1 MLIKYVR
8 RGNMNIA
15 KIAALITLVLAV
27 AFLISVIFLPW
38 EVTIILVM
46 TIAAWA
52 VIVVF
57 AILTTLNGE

>member
-8 RGNMNIA
+8 RGNMNIS
-15 KIAALITLVLAV
+15 KTAALLTLVLAV
-27 AFLISVIFLPW
+27 AFLLSVIFLPW

-52 VIVVF
+52 VMVVF
-57 AILTTLNGE
+57 AILTTLNEE